1 MEQVIAMMARSTP
14 DKLWYL
20 RRLNLFEGMSA
31 EEVERVSHDLRMRSC
46 SAKSSVLD
54 GSSERVYM
62 VKQGRVRLYH
72 ITENGQEVTTAVLV
86 PGQLFGLG
94 ALFGKGGDA
103 TFAEALEDTVICDAA
118 AQDFINMM
126 ARHPILMA
134 KVMMAMARQMIR
146 LESTIESIVS
156 RPVAGRLAD
165 LVITLAEQGERSSNG
180 AILLPA
186 YSHEELGKMIGAT
199 RESVSRA
206 LGDWRRAGIITMQG
220 RRIVI
225 RKPAALRAQA
235 GGHDAPAGG
244 AA

>member
-1 MEQVIAMMARSTP
+1 MP

-46 SAKSSVLD
+46 PAKSSVLD

-72 ITENGQEVTTAVLV
+72 ISENGQEVTTAVLV

-94 ALFGKGGDA
+94 ALFGKGGSA

-126 ARHPILMA
+126 AHHPILMA
-134 KVMMAMARQMIR
+134 KVMMAMARQMLR

-156 RPVAGRLAD
+156 QPVAARLAN
-165 LVITLAEQGERSSNG
+165 LVITLAEEAERSPSG
-180 AILLPA
+180 AMLVPA

-199 RESVSRA
+199 RESVSRTIA
-206 LGDWRRAGIITMQG
+206 DWRRAGIITMQG

-225 RKPAALRAQA
+225 RKLAPLRAQA
-235 GGHDAPAGG
+235 GGHNAPTGGG